1 MPNYCCDQCGKEF
14 SQKSRHDAHKKRKM
28 PCTTNVNAQ
37 INVDE
42 PQKKIVEQKKEKEL
56 QTNKLQKPFLKWV
69 GGKTQM
75 IDTIMDKFP
84 REMENY
90 HELFL
95 GGGSV
100 LFALLSLQKQG
111 KIVVKQKIY
120 AYDLNKTLINVYKNV
135 QSNKNELFA
144 HITTH
149 LNIYN
154 AIQGSVVNRKASTM
168 EESTTSKESYY
179 YWIRQKFN
187 AIDKAT
193 VECSALFMF
202 LNKMC
207 FRGVYREG
215 PNGFNVPYGHPKTTP
230 TIITKNEL
238 DCISELIQDVV
249 FLQSDFNHSVQ
260 RVGIGDFVY
269 LDPPYAPETENS
281 FVTYTAEGFNL
292 TTHKQLFSEIQK
304 IKNKNIQFVM
314 SNAKVKL
321 VVDAFG
327 DCHCDEIV
335 ARRAINSKNPGATT
349 LEVIIYNQL

>member
-1 MPNYCCDQCGKEF
+1 MPNYCCDQCGQDF
-14 SQKSRHDAHKKRKM
+14 SQKSRHDAHKKRKT
-28 PCTTNVNAQ
+28 PCASATE
-37 INVDE
+37 E
-42 PQKKIVEQKKEKEL
+42 PQTETIDNKKDKNKDK
-56 QTNKLQKPFLKWV
+56 NKLQKPFLKWV

-75 IDTIMDKFP
+75 IDTIMGKFP
-84 REMENY
+84 SEMENY

-111 KIVVKQKIY
+111 KIVVKQKMY
-120 AYDLNKTLINVYKNV
+120 AYDLNETLINVYKNV
-135 QSNKNELFA
+135 QTNKDELFA
-144 HITTH
+144 HITMH
-149 LNIYN
+149 VDAYDS
-154 AIQGSVVNRKASTM
+154 IQGSSVNRKAETLK
-168 EESTTSKESYY
+168 EATTSKESYY
-179 YWIRQKFN
+179 YWIRKQFN
-187 AIDKAT
+187 ASDKST

-230 TIITKNEL
+230 TIVTKAEL
-238 DCISELIQDVV
+238 DYISELIQDVV
-249 FLQSDFNHSVQ
+249 FLQSDFNRSIK
-260 RVGIGDFVY
+260 RVGVGDFVY

-281 FVTYTAEGFNL
+281 FVGYTSEGFNL
-292 TTHKQLFSEIQK
+292 AAHQQLFGEIQK

-321 VVDAFG
+321 VMDAFG
-327 DCHCDEIV
+327 DSCRCDEVV

-349 LEVIIYNQL
+349 TEIIVYN

>member
-1 MPNYCCDQCGKEF
+1 MPNYCCDQCGQEF
-14 SQKSRHDAHKKRKM
+14 SQKSRHDAHKKRKT
-28 PCTTNVNAQ
+28 PCAVAAE
-37 INVDE
+37 E
-42 PQKKIVEQKKEKEL
+42 PQTETIDNKKEKDKVKEP
-56 QTNKLQKPFLKWV
+56 QNNKLQKPFLKWV

-75 IDTIMDKFP
+75 IDTIMGKFP
-84 REMENY
+84 SEMENY

-111 KIVVKQKIY
+111 KIMVKQKIY
-120 AYDLNKTLINVYKNV
+120 AYDLNETLIHVYKNV
-135 QSNKNELFA
+135 QSNKDELFA

-149 LNIYN
+149 VDAYDS
-154 AIQGSVVNRKASTM
+154 IQGSEVNRKAATL
-168 EESTTSKESYY
+168 EEATTSKESYY
-179 YWIRQKFN
+179 YWIRKQFN
-187 AIDKAT
+187 AVDKST

-215 PNGFNVPYGHPKTTP
+215 PNGFNVPYGHPKSTP
-230 TIITKNEL
+230 TIITKAEL
-238 DCISELIQDVV
+238 DYISELIQDVV
-249 FLQSDFNHSVQ
+249 FLQSDFNRSIQ
-260 RVGIGDFVY
+260 RVGVGDFVY

-281 FVTYTAEGFNL
+281 FVGYTSEGFNL
-292 TTHKQLFSEIQK
+292 AAHQQLFGEIQK

-321 VVDAFG
+321 VMDAFG
-327 DCHCDEIV
+327 DSCKCDEVV

-349 LEVIIYNQL
+349 TEIIVYN

>member
-1 MPNYCCDQCGKEF
+1 MPNYCCDQCGQEF
-14 SQKSRHDAHKKRKM
+14 SQKSRHDAHKKRKT
-28 PCTTNVNAQ
+28 PCANKAVE
-37 INVDE
+37 E
-42 PQKKIVEQKKEKEL
+42 PPKEKEQL
-56 QTNKLQKPFLKWV
+56 NEIKDKNKENKLQKPFLKWV

-84 REMENY
+84 SEMENY

-111 KIVVKQKIY
+111 KIVVKRKIY
-120 AYDLNKTLINVYKNV
+120 AYDLNETLIHVYKNV
-135 QSNKNELFA
+135 QTNKDALFT

-149 LNIYN
+149 VNAYD
-154 AIQGSVVNRKASTM
+154 AIQGLDSNVVNRKAATLK
-168 EESTTSKESYY
+168 EATTSKESYY
-179 YWIRQKFN
+179 YWIRKQFN
-187 AIDKAT
+187 AIADKST

-215 PNGFNVPYGHPKTTP
+215 PNGFNVPYGHPKSTP
-230 TIITKNEL
+230 TVITKAEL
-238 DCISELIQDVV
+238 DYISDLIQDVV
-249 FLQSDFNHSVQ
+249 FLQSDFNRSIRGVN
-260 RVGIGDFVY
+260 VGDFVY

-281 FVTYTAEGFNL
+281 FVGYTSEGFNL
-292 TTHKQLFSEIQK
+292 AAHQQLFGEIQK

-321 VVDAFG
+321 VMDAFG
-327 DCHCDEIV
+327 DSCKCDEVV

-349 LEVIIYNQL
+349 TEIIVYN